1 MQDIVV
7 TGSIAY
13 DYLMRFPGS
22 FKEHI
27 VTEALQQ
34 VSLSFLVDDMTKHWG
49 GVAANIAF
57 NMAKL
62 GVRPRLMGT
71 VGRDFSEYRTWLE
84 DVGVDTSTVRQHYD
98 VFTASFF
105 CNTDNENNQI
115 ASFYSGAMAKSV
127 DYALADMAGNTSP
140 DLVIISPSDP
150 QAMTNLT
157 NECRER
163 GLKFVYDPS
172 QQIARMDGAT
182 LKHDMEDAHLLI
194 INQYESNMVMKKT
207 GMTLDDL
214 RTKIDLLVITHGGDG
229 SEIYTNDDIIKVP
242 AFPPEQI
249 IDPTGAGD
257 AYRAGFISGLSK
269 DLPLELCGQIGALCA
284 TYVLEHNGP
293 QSKNYTVED
302 FIARFRQNQDDSG
315 ALNVF
320 LTQEKANS

>member
-13 DYLMRFPGS
+13 DYLMGFPGS

-27 VTEALQQ
+27 VAEALQQ

-62 GVRPRLMGT
+62 GLRPRLMGT
-71 VGRDFSEYRTWLE
+71 VGRDFRDYRAWLE
-84 DVGVDTSTVRQHYD
+84 DVGVDTSTVQQHED

-105 CNTDNENNQI
+105 CNTDLENNQI

-127 DYALADMAGNTSP
+127 AYNLIDMPGNTDP

-150 QAMTNLT
+150 TAMTNLT

-163 GLKFVYDPS
+163 GLRFVYDPS
-172 QQIARMDGAT
+172 QQIARMDGET
-182 LKHDMEDAHLLI
+182 LRHDMQGAYLMV

-207 GMTLDDL
+207 GMSMDDL
-214 RTKIDLLVITHGGDG
+214 RQAVDLLVITHGGDG
-229 SEIYTNDDIIKVP
+229 SEIFQNGNSLTVP
-242 AFPPEQI
+242 TFTPDAI
-249 IDPTGAGD
+249 VDPTGAGD
-257 AYRAGFISGLSK
+257 AYRAGFIAGLSK
-269 DLPLELCGQIGALCA
+269 DLSLELCGMVGALCA

-302 FIARFRQNQDDSG
+302 FIARYRQQADDQG
-315 ALNVF
+315 ALDVF
-320 LTQEKANS
+320 LTMENA

>member
-34 VSLSFLVDDMTKHWG
+34 VSLSFLVEDMTKHWG

-62 GVRPRLMGT
+62 GLRPRLMGT
-71 VGRDFSEYRTWLE
+71 VGRDFPDYRAWLE
-84 DVGVDTSTVRQHYD
+84 NVGVDTSTVQQHDD

-105 CNTDNENNQI
+105 CNTDEENNQI
-115 ASFYSGAMAKSV
+115 ASFYSGAMAKSA
-127 DYALADMAGNTSP
+127 DYRLADMSGSADP

-150 QAMTNLT
+150 TAMTNLT

-182 LKHDMEDAHLLI
+182 LQHDMQGAYLMV
-194 INQYESNMVMKKT
+194 INEYESNMVMKKT
-207 GMTLDDL
+207 GMSMDDL
-214 RTKIDLLVITHGGDG
+214 RQAVDLLVVTHGGDG
-229 SEIYTNDDIIKVP
+229 SEIFNNGEVINVP
-242 AFPPEQI
+242 TFEPTAI
-249 IDPTGAGD
+249 VDPTGAGD
-257 AYRAGFISGLSK
+257 AYRAGFIAGLSK
-269 DLPLELCGQIGALCA
+269 SLPLHLCGMIGALCA

-293 QSKNYTVED
+293 QSNNYTIEQ
-302 FIARFRQNQDDSG
+302 FITRFRQNADDAS
-315 ALNVF
+315 ALDVF
-320 LTQEKANS
+320 LEQQTA